1 MLDKDIDFDLTICL
15 ITKGRPEYLEPLLNS
30 LSAALKYDWVKLLI
44 VLNGAAKE
52 VEDRICDWS
61 EGKPRIMIEI
71 RIENDSRQSVQWQ
84 SVKKHSVGWCNFIS
98 DDDILNAEILPEVRK
113 MYQSNSELVAIS
125 TSIEVI
131 DSKGIKT
138 GEVKSPYYET
148 ESSSAKNLAM
158 AFHRPN
164 FPWPSLFFDIRKV
177 PNILPNSRYAFDWL
191 ICLHL
196 IANGKIAVIQ
206 SPGVQYRVHK
216 GQESSVSSNR
226 RKYFEALFW
235 INDFTR
241 SRSFEVWL
249 ESLTEAEIEEFWSTF
264 VNLKPIYGD
273 LVFYPFVLNSIA
285 QTFSSNGNR
294 KWTEIVNKEFALST
308 GVLLRNSEYIHIEKE
323 IISKNTFG
331 NFSLSI
337 NRDSCINL
345 LNLSKF
351 FSAESNSLSIEV
363 ACKHVRTRH
372 RGLILECERYRNLD
386 PEQQADLV
394 VSQITMLLE
403 QLGRFG
409 MTLSPVEM
417 GIVQKYRNVK
427 SRIPNKLLSKFK
439 SGFRK
444 FFAN

>member
-1 MLDKDIDFDLTICL
+1 MDLTICL
-15 ITKGRPEYLEPLLNS
+15 ITKGRLEYLDPLLES
-30 LSAALKYDWVKLLI
+30 LSEALKNDWVKILI
-44 VLNGAAKE
+44 VLNGAPKE
-52 VEDRICDWS
+52 VEDRIRDWS
-61 EGKPRIMIEI
+61 EGKSRIIIEI
-71 RIENDSRQSVQWQ
+71 RLENDSRQSVQWQ
-84 SVKKHSVGWCNFIS
+84 SVKKHAVGWCNFIS
-98 DDDILNAEILPEVRK
+98 DDDILNAEILPEILK
-113 MYQSNSELVAIS
+113 LHESNSDLVAIS

-131 DSKGIKT
+131 DSRGIKT
-138 GEVKSPYYET
+138 GEVKSPYYEA
-148 ESSSAKNLAM
+148 ESTSAKNLAM

-164 FPWPSLFFDIRKV
+164 FPWPSLFFDIRSL
-177 PNILPNSRYAFDWL
+177 PEILPNSRYAFDWL

-206 SPGVQYRVHK
+206 SPGVLYRVHD

-235 INDFTR
+235 INDFTK

-249 ESLTEAEIEEFWSTF
+249 DSLTEAETEEFWSTF

-273 LVFYPFVLNSIA
+273 LAFYPFVLNSIA
-285 QTFSSNGNR
+285 QTFLSNGNR

-323 IISKNTFG
+323 MISKNTFG
-331 NFSLSI
+331 NFSLLI
-337 NRDSCINL
+337 NPDSCLIL

-363 ACKHVRTRH
+363 GCKHVRSRH
-372 RGLILECERYRNLD
+372 RGLILECERYKNLEPD
-386 PEQQADLV
+386 QQADLV
-394 VSQITMLLE
+394 VSQITILLE
-403 QLGRFG
+403 QLGQFG

-417 GIVQKYRNVK
+417 GIVQKYRSIK
-427 SRIPNKLLSKFK
+427 SRLPNKLLSKFK